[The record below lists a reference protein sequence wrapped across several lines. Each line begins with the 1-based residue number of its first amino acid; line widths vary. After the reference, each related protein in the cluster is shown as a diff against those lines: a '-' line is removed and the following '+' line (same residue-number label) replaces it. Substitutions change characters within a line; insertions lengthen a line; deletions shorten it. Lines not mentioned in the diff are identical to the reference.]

1 MYCTKKFLFLLT
13 NFCPIS
19 HFIFEINHYS
29 LPMINL
35 GYALSSEEHNPNQLI
50 EQAIKAEKSGFT
62 FALISDHFHPWIEQQ
77 GQSPFVWT
85 VLGGISQKTTNLRL
99 GTGVTCPIIRVHPVI
114 IAQAA
119 ATSASLLEGRFF
131 LGLGTGENLNEH
143 VVGIGW
149 PPINDRQDMLIEA
162 VEIIRMLWE
171 GDYKTYYG
179 NFYTVEDARIFTL
192 PKTLP
197 DIYIAASGVKSA
209 SIAGAIGDGL
219 ISTTPQQDLVKTF
232 EESGGRGKPT
242 LGQLTVVV
250 AESEE
255 EGLDIAMQYWPIA
268 ALPGQLSQE
277 LRLPKYF
284 EQAIQLITPDRLRE
298 HLVLG
303 NNPEKHLEK
312 IQQFADAGF
321 DHIYVHQIG
330 PNQDI
335 FFRFYEKEILPRIDQ
350 ISPKKSQKEM
360 MQPKGIKIQI

>member
-1 MYCTKKFLFLLT
+1 
-13 NFCPIS
+13 
-19 HFIFEINHYS
+19 
-29 LPMINL
+29 MIKL
-35 GYALSSEEHNPNQLI
+35 GYALSSEEHEPKKLVEYATQ
-50 EQAIKAEKSGFT
+50 AEKSGFT

-77 GQSPFVWT
+77 GQSPFVWA
-85 VLGGISQKTTNLRL
+85 VLGAISQKTTTLRV
-99 GTGVTCPIIRVHPVI
+99 GTGVTCPILRIHPVI

-143 VVGIGW
+143 VVGMGW
-149 PPINDRQDMLIEA
+149 PPITDRQDMLIEA
-162 VEIIRMLWE
+162 VDIIRTLWE
-171 GDYKTYYG
+171 GGYKNYYG

-192 PKTLP
+192 PLTLP

-219 ISTTPQQDLVKTF
+219 ISTAPQRPLVKTF
-232 EESGGRGKPT
+232 EESGGKGKPKF
-242 LGQLTVVV
+242 GQLTVVV

-255 EGLDIAMQYWPIA
+255 EGLEIAMKYWPIA

-284 EQAIQLITPDRLRE
+284 EQATQLITPDKLRQ
-298 HLVLG
+298 HLILG
-303 NNPEKHLEK
+303 NNPEKHLEE

-321 DHIYVHQIG
+321 DHIYIHQIG

-350 ISPKKSQKEM
+350 ITPKKYHKEET
-360 MQPKGIKIQI
+360 QQKGIKIQI